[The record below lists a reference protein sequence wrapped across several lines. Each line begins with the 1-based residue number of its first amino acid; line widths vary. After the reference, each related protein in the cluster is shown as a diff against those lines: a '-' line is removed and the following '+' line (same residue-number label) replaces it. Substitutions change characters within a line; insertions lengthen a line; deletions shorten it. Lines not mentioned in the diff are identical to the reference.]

1 MVEGLTVYADPA
13 TMWPTQLR
21 GPLERAVEDCRWFA
35 HLARQ
40 AKLDQLWRQLAPT
53 WGEFC
58 EQKLG
63 HPAEFVDAVIAG
75 VRAIGEDAPVPI
87 ERAAAEGRRIR
98 QAESKRLVEVE
109 QMSLRQAA
117 EVLGC
122 APSTVL
128 EDTRR
133 EVFDESLSNEKSNT
147 RTPAQR
153 VDSRQVYLPTDPARA
168 AQKIRE
174 KLGDEFAARL
184 KESL

>member
-1 MVEGLTVYADPA
+1 
-13 TMWPTQLR
+13 MWPTQLR

-75 VRAIGEDAPVPI
+75 VRAIGEDAPVPM

-109 QMSLRQAA
+109 KMSLREAA
-117 EVLGC
+117 EVLET
-122 APSTVL
+122 SYETVRRDVSQ
-128 EDTRR
+128 ESSIDEKRDTRTH
-133 EVFDESLSNEKSNT
+133 SQ
-147 RTPAQR
+147 RTAA
-153 VDSRQVYLPTDPARA
+153 RQVYLPADATLAAR
-168 AQKIRE
+168 KIRAKFGE
-174 KLGDEFAARL
+174 EFSASLAREL
-184 KESL
+184 SAR

>member
-1 MVEGLTVYADPA
+1 MAEGLTVYADPA

-75 VRAIGEDAPVPI
+75 VRAIGEDAPVPM

-98 QAESKRLVEVE
+98 QAESKRLTQEGL
-109 QMSLRQAA
+109 SLREAA
-117 EVLGC
+117 EVLEI
-122 APSTVL
+122 SYETV
-128 EDTRR
+128 RR
-133 EVFDESLSNEKSNT
+133 DVSQESLSNEKRDT

-153 VDSRQVYLPTDPARA
+153 VDSRQVYLPADVTAAAR
-168 AQKIRE
+168 KIRAKFGE
-174 KLGDEFAARL
+174 EFSAALAREL
-184 KESL
+184 AA